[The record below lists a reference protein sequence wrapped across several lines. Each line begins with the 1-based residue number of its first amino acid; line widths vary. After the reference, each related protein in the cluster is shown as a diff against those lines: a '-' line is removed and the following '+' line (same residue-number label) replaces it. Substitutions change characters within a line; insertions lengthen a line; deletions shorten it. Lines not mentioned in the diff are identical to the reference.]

1 MSESVVHGHAALPRR
16 APEQTDNLMK
26 NQLTA
31 EVGIIDS
38 WVNPFPDNKAAEAW
52 KNSEPFKLMASK
64 YKSRILEMR
73 IEHLLDYMEAHHV
86 EKAVLTGVDSKYWQI
101 SNDWVAQQVKEHPD
115 KLIGCAAVNPEN
127 GMKAIYELERAV
139 KDLGLKGVLIL
150 PYLIRKPIN
159 HKIIYPFYAKC
170 CELDVPVH
178 IQVGHTAPLLP
189 SEGGRPIYIDEVA
202 LYFPE
207 LRILA
212 SHIGYPWTD
221 EMIAMAWK
229 HDNVYVDV
237 GTHYPKYYQPQFL
250 NYLNTYGQDK
260 VLFASC
266 FPLTDYDRQMKEL
279 DEINLRPEAKRKFLR
294 ENAMKVWNL

>member
-1 MSESVVHGHAALPRR
+1 MEKEMSANP
-16 APEQTDNLMK
+16 
-26 NQLTA
+26 
-31 EVGIIDS
+31 GIIDS
-38 WVNPFPDNKAAEAW
+38 WVNPFPDHEAAEAW
-52 KNSEPFKLMASK
+52 KESKPFRLMASK

-73 IEHLLDYMEAHHV
+73 MEHLLEYMETHHV
-86 EKAVLTGVDSKYWQI
+86 DKAVLTAVDSKYWHI
-101 SNDWVAQQVKEHPD
+101 PNDWVAKQVREHPD

-127 GMKAIYELERAV
+127 GMKAIYELERSV
-139 KDLGLKGVLIL
+139 KELGLKGVLIV

-189 SEGGRPIYIDEVA
+189 SEVGRPIYIDEVA

-207 LRILA
+207 LRMLA

-229 HDNVYVDV
+229 HDNVYIDV

-279 DEINLRPEAKRKFLR
+279 EEIDLKERSRRKFLR
-294 ENAMKVWNL
+294 ENAIKFWRL

>member
-1 MSESVVHGHAALPRR
+1 MKSEI
-16 APEQTDNLMK
+16 K
-26 NQLTA
+26 
-31 EVGIIDS
+31 IIDS
-38 WVNPFPDNKAAEAW
+38 WVNPFPDDKSAQEW
-52 KNSEPFKLMASK
+52 KNSTPFMHMASK
-64 YKSRILEMR
+64 YKSNILEMR
-73 IEHLLDYMEAHHV
+73 IEHLLGYMESYNID
-86 EKAVLTGVDSKYWQI
+86 KAVLSAVDTKFWHI
-101 SNDWVAQQVKEHPD
+101 SNDWVAEQVKKYPD
-115 KLIGCAAVNPEN
+115 KLIGCAAVNPKN
-127 GMKAIYELERAV
+127 GMKAIYELERAIN
-139 KDLGLKGVLIL
+139 DLGLKGVIIL
-150 PYLIRKPIN
+150 PYAIRKPIN

-189 SEGGRPIYIDEVA
+189 SKVGRPIYLDEVA

-207 LRILA
+207 LKILG

-229 HDNVYVDV
+229 HENVYIDV

-279 DEINLRPEAKRKFLR
+279 DGINLRPGAKKKFLR
-294 ENAMKVWNL
+294 ENAIKLWGL

>member
-1 MSESVVHGHAALPRR
+1 
-16 APEQTDNLMK
+16 MK
-26 NQLTA
+26 T
-31 EVGIIDS
+31 GIIDCF
-38 WVNPFPDNKAAEAW
+38 VNPFPDDKTAKAWE
-52 KNSEPFKLMASK
+52 KSRPFAHMTAR
-64 YKSRILEMR
+64 YKSNVLEMR
-73 IEHLLDYMEAHHV
+73 IEHLLENMEKYKV
-86 EKAVLTGVDSKYWQI
+86 DKAVLTAVDSTYWHI
-101 SNDWVAQQVKEHPD
+101 SNDWVAEQVRRHPD
-115 KLIGCAAVNPEN
+115 KLIGCAAANPEN
-127 GMKAIYELERAV
+127 GMKGIYELERAI

-150 PYLIRKPIN
+150 PYAIGKPIN

-189 SEGGRPIYIDEVA
+189 SEVGRPIYIDEIA

-207 LRILA
+207 LKILA

-229 HDNVYVDV
+229 HDNVYIDV
-237 GTHYPKYYQPQFL
+237 GTHYPKYYQAQFL

-279 DEINLRPEAKRKFLR
+279 DEINLKPEAKKKFLR
-294 ENAMKVWNL
+294 ENAIKLWGL

>member
-1 MSESVVHGHAALPRR
+1 MKKQMSGADR
-16 APEQTDNLMK
+16 
-26 NQLTA
+26 
-31 EVGIIDS
+31 IIDS
-38 WVNPFPDNKAAEAW
+38 WVNPFPDNKAAKAW
-52 KNSEPFKLMASK
+52 KNSELFGHMASK

-73 IEHLLDYMEAHHV
+73 MENLLEYMEKHHV
-86 EKAVLTGVDSKYWQI
+86 EKAVLTGVDSKYWHI
-101 SNDWVAQQVKEHPD
+101 SNDWVAKQVKDNPR
-115 KLIGCAAVNPEN
+115 KLIGCAAVDPEK
-127 GMKAIYELERAV
+127 GMKGIYELERAV

-159 HKIIYPFYAKC
+159 DKIIYPFYAKC

-189 SEGGRPIYIDEVA
+189 SEVGRPIYIDEVA

-207 LRILA
+207 LKILA

-229 HDNVYVDV
+229 HDNVYIDV
-237 GTHYPKYYQPQFL
+237 GTHYPKYYEPQFV

-266 FPLTDYDRQMKEL
+266 FPLTDYDRQMREL
-279 DEINLRPEAKRKFLR
+279 NEINLRPEVKKKFLR
-294 ENAMKVWNL
+294 ENAMKLWNL

>member
-1 MSESVVHGHAALPRR
+1 
-16 APEQTDNLMK
+16 MK
-26 NQLTA
+26 KQVNTK
-31 EVGIIDS
+31 VRIIDS
-38 WVNPFPDNKAAEAW
+38 WVNPFPDNEAAEAW
-52 KNSEPFKLMASK
+52 KNSEPFRLMSSK

-73 IEHLLDYMEAHHV
+73 VEHLLEYMETHNV
-86 EKAVLTGVDSKYWQI
+86 EKAVLTGVDSKYWHI
-101 SNDWVAQQVKEHPD
+101 SNDWVAQQVKEHPG

-150 PYLIRKPIN
+150 PYAVRKPIN
-159 HKIIYPFYAKC
+159 DKILYPFYAKC

-189 SEGGRPIYIDEVA
+189 SEVGRPIYIDEVA

-207 LRILA
+207 LKILA

-229 HDNVYVDV
+229 HDNVYIDV
-237 GTHYPKYYQPQFL
+237 GTHYPKYYQAQFL
-250 NYLNTYGQDK
+250 KYLNTYGKDK

-279 DEINLRPEAKRKFLR
+279 NEINLRPEAKNRFLR
-294 ENAMKVWNL
+294 ENAMKLWNL

>member
-1 MSESVVHGHAALPRR
+1 MKKQMNRR
-16 APEQTDNLMK
+16 VK
-26 NQLTA
+26 
-31 EVGIIDS
+31 IIDS

-52 KNSEPFKLMASK
+52 KNSEPFRLMSSK

-73 IEHLLDYMEAHHV
+73 IEHLLEYMETHHV
-86 EKAVLTGVDSKYWQI
+86 DKAVLTGVDSKYWHI
-101 SNDWVAQQVKEHPD
+101 SNDWVAQQVKKHPGE
-115 KLIGCAAVNPEN
+115 LIGCAAVNPEN

-150 PYLIRKPIN
+150 PYAIRKPIN
-159 HKIIYPFYAKC
+159 DKILYPFYAKC

-189 SEGGRPIYIDEVA
+189 SEVGRPIYIDEVA

-207 LRILA
+207 LKILA

-229 HDNVYVDV
+229 HDNVYIDV

-279 DEINLRPEAKRKFLR
+279 NEINLRPEAKKKFLR
-294 ENAMKVWNL
+294 ENAMKLWKL